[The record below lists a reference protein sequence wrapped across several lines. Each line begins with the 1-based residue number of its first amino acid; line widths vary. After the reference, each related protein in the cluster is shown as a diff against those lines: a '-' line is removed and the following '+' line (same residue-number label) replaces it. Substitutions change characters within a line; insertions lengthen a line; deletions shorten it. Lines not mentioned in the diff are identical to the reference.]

1 MTCRKS
7 MVEIYR
13 AAVCRIEDNAFIAAA
28 EACFRACGID
38 APCAVNLT
46 ITNDKG
52 IQHINRGWRG
62 IDAATDVLSFPSL
75 PVNPGNLFSQHGA
88 GSVNAWDSDS
98 GAYFLG
104 DVIISVD
111 RAQSQALEYGHPLFR
126 EMTYLFVHGVCHLL
140 GYDHVSKE
148 DKQRMREQEEA
159 ALQGAFQT
167 PLGDEEL
174 ITAARKARDFAYV
187 PYSDY
192 RVGAALKTADGQ
204 VFTGCNVENAS
215 FGLTNCAERTA
226 VFKAVSAGITK
237 FDTIAI
243 TAGKTAPWPCG
254 ACRQVLAEFA
264 PDLRVLIAWD
274 EGKTASSTLQSLL
287 PHSFVDFQEDADD

>member
-13 AAVCRIEDNAFIAAA
+13 AAACRIEDDAFISAA
-28 EACFRACGID
+28 EACFRACGIA

-52 IQHINRGWRG
+52 IQHINLGWRG

-75 PVNPGNLFSQHGA
+75 PVNPGNLFSQHDE

-174 ITAARKARDFAYV
+174 IAAARKARDFAYV

-243 TAGKTAPWPCG
+243 VAGKTAPWPCG

-287 PHSFVDFQEDADD
+287 PHSFVDFQEDADG